1 MPSYLDTLHRS
12 LHQRLP
18 ALIPPPSSAYTAPW
32 LTALAILIPSILLLT
47 PLVSPAPPKR
57 TKTIKPSSE
66 RVLIIGASSG
76 CGEDLAKRYAS
87 LGASVCIVARSK
99 NNLEQVAAKCRTLLP
114 AGSNASNKV
123 LLYAGDICNPD
134 DMVAVREL
142 IVKEW
147 QGLDTLHI
155 ISGLSSTQTLLEVSN
170 VSQTPTNSASATEQ
184 KPHAARRHHYF
195 EAMASEKNGDGSN
208 GEHNLPGKEGLHAL
222 AEEMRRLADVNMTGV
237 AVSIATFLPLLSSTS
252 SSPLIHHLSSVA
264 GLVPAPTRALYAAT
278 KAGGL
283 ACFRSAAV
291 ENGGGRSGVRF
302 LATCP
307 GTIDNDFRRKS
318 SSSARGI
325 APAEGFDR
333 ALLSVDDVPISIPL
347 PIPFIGRNLLLQI
360 PFFKLPQND
369 TVFLPSFPYR
379 PGYWLLDTP
388 LRGITERM
396 ARRKYGL
403 E

>member
-12 LHQRLP
+12 LYQHLP
-18 ALIPPPSSAYTAPW
+18 GLIPPPSSAHTAPW
-32 LTALAILIPSILLLT
+32 LATLAILIPTVLLLT

-57 TKTIKPSSE
+57 TKTIKPASE

-99 NNLEQVAAKCRTLLP
+99 NNLEQVAATCRTLLP
-114 AGSNASNKV
+114 AGSSGSNKV

-134 DMVAVREL
+134 DMIAVREL
-142 IVKEW
+142 ILKEW

-170 VSQTPTNSASATEQ
+170 VSQTPINSASSAVPASHGA
-184 KPHAARRHHYF
+184 KRHHHF
-195 EAMASEKNGDGSN
+195 EAMASVKTEGGNNEES
-208 GEHNLPGKEGLHAL
+208 HLPGKEGLHAL

-237 AVSIATFLPLLSSTS
+237 AISIATFLPLLSSTS

-325 APAEGFDR
+325 APAEGFDK
-333 ALLSVDDVPISIPL
+333 ALLSVDDGKSTADL
-347 PIPFIGRNLLLQI
+347 PMCFALA
-360 PFFKLPQND
+360 
-369 TVFLPSFPYR
+369 V
-379 PGYWLLDTP
+379 
-388 LRGITERM
+388 
-396 ARRKYGL
+396 
-403 E
+403 

>member
-1 MPSYLDTLHRS
+1 MPSYLNTLHQS
-12 LHQRLP
+12 LHQHLP
-18 ALIPPPSSAYTAPW
+18 ALIPPPTSAHSPPW
-32 LTALAILIPSILLLT
+32 LVSLAILIPSILLLT

-57 TKTIKPSSE
+57 TKVVKPTAE

-87 LGASVCIVARSK
+87 MGASICIVARSK
-99 NNLEQVAAKCRTLLP
+99 SNLEQVAAKCRTLLP
-114 AGSNASNKV
+114 NAADSSNKV

-134 DMVAVREL
+134 DMIAVREL

-155 ISGLSSTQTLLEVSN
+155 ISGLSSTQTLLEVSS
-170 VSQTPTNSASATEQ
+170 VSQTPINPASSTSGQ
-184 KPHAARRHHYF
+184 TIHAKRHHQF
-195 EAMASEKNGDGSN
+195 EALASASEKTGGNS
-208 GEHNLPGKEGLHAL
+208 EAEFNLPGKEGLHAL
-222 AEEMRRLADVNMTGV
+222 VEETRRLADVNMTGV
-237 AVSIATFLPLLSSTS
+237 AVSVATF
-252 SSPLIHHLSSVA
+252 
-264 GLVPAPTRALYAAT
+264 
-278 KAGGL
+278 AGGL

-333 ALLSVDDVPISIPL
+333 ALLSVDDGP
-347 PIPFIGRNLLLQI
+347 LLQA
-360 PFFKLPQND
+360 
-369 TVFLPSFPYR
+369 SA
-379 PGYWLLDTP
+379 
-388 LRGITERM
+388 E
-396 ARRKYGL
+396 
-403 E
+403 